1 MCCGWPLLPA
11 ARVFDTAVS
20 RAEADAAVAA
30 SLARAAGAIARL
42 DQALAFHPLLPAV
55 LYRARLEAAR
65 RAAAVDG
72 NGIDPWHLAAV
83 LEGLRLR
90 MDPGL
95 AMRDRGSIFDAAR
108 HAFDQYQWLVTP
120 DFDQEG
126 AVQAAEKVLAA
137 APGATPLL
145 AGANGLHAWIGGD
158 GHSGG
163 NGHGD
168 GGGDRRAGRAAL
180 IRFWQ
185 REKLLR
191 MPFPLIAAAS
201 LRADIAWAPAAWIPG
216 FLTALAEE
224 AADGLQLLQTLE
236 RAWFAARSQ
245 AAGRRSTSRAGAAID
260 VLAAAPLVSATSLG
274 KALGMATQ
282 NATALLD
289 RFCADGIALEVTHRS
304 KRRLYGL
311 TALAP
316 LRDGVAPPRRPEPG
330 RGRGRPPILPVEDV
344 IDDPP
349 PPLPPLTPLQR
360 GSIDYSG
367 LDAAMEFADA
377 AMRNARRAFGQLR
390 PGPRLP
396 AEAPEGD
403 AEGAASDSGETPGDS
418 LGPSHD
424 PVDDADS

>member
-1 MCCGWPLLPA
+1 MRDSLFPTSPP
-11 ARVFDTAVS
+11 R
-20 RAEADAAVAA
+20 ADAMAA
-30 SLARAAGAIARL
+30 ALARAAGAIARL

-72 NGIDPWHLAAV
+72 TGIDPWHLAAV

-90 MDPGL
+90 MDPNL
-95 AMRDRGSIFDAAR
+95 AMRDRGSLFDAAR
-108 HAFDQYQWLVTP
+108 HACDQYQWLVTP

-126 AVQAAEKVLAA
+126 EVQAAEKVLAA

-145 AGANGLHAWIGGD
+145 AGANGLHAWIGGG
-158 GHSGG
+158 GHTGG
-163 NGHGD
+163 NGHG

-191 MPFPLIAAAS
+191 TPFPLIAAAS
-201 LRADIAWAPAAWIPG
+201 LRAEASWAPADWIPA
-216 FLTALAEE
+216 FLAALAEE
-224 AADGLQLLQTLE
+224 AEDGLQLLQTLE

-282 NATALLD
+282 NAAHLLG
-289 RFCADGIALEVTHRS
+289 RFCADGIAIEVTHRS

-311 TALAP
+311 AALAP

-344 IDDPP
+344 IVDPP

-360 GSIDYSG
+360 GSLDYSG
-367 LDAAMEFADA
+367 LDAAMEFADEA
-377 AMRNARRAFGQLR
+377 IRNARRAFGQLR

-403 AEGAASDSGETPGDS
+403 AEGAVSDSGETPGDS
-418 LGPSHD
+418 LGPSHE
-424 PVDDADS
+424 PVDDAGS

>member
-1 MCCGWPLLPA
+1 
-11 ARVFDTAVS
+11 
-20 RAEADAAVAA
+20 
-30 SLARAAGAIARL
+30 
-42 DQALAFHPLLPAV
+42 
-55 LYRARLEAAR
+55 
-65 RAAAVDG
+65 
-72 NGIDPWHLAAV
+72 V

-90 MDPGL
+90 MDPSL
-95 AMRDRGSIFDAAR
+95 AMRDRGSLFDAAR
-108 HAFDQYQWLVTP
+108 HAVDQYQWLVFP

-126 AVQAAEKVLAA
+126 EVQAAERVLAA

-145 AGANGLHAWIGGD
+145 AGANGLHAWIGGN
-158 GHSGG
+158 GHTGG

-168 GGGDRRAGRAAL
+168 GGGNGGGGDRRAGRAAL

-191 MPFPLIAAAS
+191 TPFPLIGAAS
-201 LRADIAWAPAAWIPG
+201 LRAEGSWAPAAWIPE

-224 AADGLQLLQTLE
+224 AEDGLQLLQTLE
-236 RAWFAARSQ
+236 RAWFAARSL
-245 AAGRRSTSRAGAAID
+245 AGGRRSTSRAGAAID

-282 NATALLD
+282 NAAHLLG
-289 RFCADGIALEVTHRS
+289 RFCADGIAIEVTHRS

-311 TALAP
+311 AALAP

-330 RGRGRPPILPVEDV
+330 RGRGRPPILPVEDAV
-344 IDDPP
+344 TTPP
-349 PPLPPLTPLQR
+349 APLPPLTPLER
-360 GSIDYSG
+360 RSLDYSG
-367 LDAAMEFADA
+367 LDAAMAFADE

-396 AEAPEGD
+396 AEAAEGD
-403 AEGAASDSGETPGDS
+403 AEGAASESGETPRDPP
-418 LGPSHD
+418 GPSYE

>member
-1 MCCGWPLLPA
+1 MLDSLTRAPA
-11 ARVFDTAVS
+11 PPRGDATA
-20 RAEADAAVAA
+20 AA
-30 SLARAAGAIARL
+30 LARAAGAIARL
-42 DQALAFHPLLPAV
+42 DQALTLHPLLPAV

-90 MDPGL
+90 MDPNL

-108 HAFDQYQWLVTP
+108 HAFDQYQWLVFP

-126 AVQAAEKVLAA
+126 AVQAAEKLLAT

-145 AGANGLHAWIGGD
+145 AAAYGLHAWID
-158 GHSGG
+158 G
-163 NGHGD
+163 NGH

-185 REKLLR
+185 REKLLLV
-191 MPFPLIAAAS
+191 PFPLIGAAA
-201 LRADIAWAPAAWIPG
+201 LRADIVWAPAAWIPE

-282 NATALLD
+282 NAAQLLD
-289 RFCADGIALEVTHRS
+289 RFCADGIAIEVTHRS
-304 KRRLYGL
+304 KRRLFGL
-311 TALAP
+311 AALAP
-316 LRDGVAPPRRPEPG
+316 LREGVAPPRRPEPG
-330 RGRGRPPILPVEDV
+330 RGRGRPPLLAVEDTV
-344 IDDPP
+344 VAPP
-349 PPLPPLTPLQR
+349 PPFAPLSPIER
-360 GSIDYSG
+360 RSFDYSG
-367 LDAAMEFADA
+367 LDAAMALADE
-377 AMRNARRAFGQLR
+377 AMGNARRLF
-390 PGPRLP
+390 
-396 AEAPEGD
+396 
-403 AEGAASDSGETPGDS
+403 AAHADRGRMPPVTV
-418 LGPSHD
+418 
-424 PVDDADS
+424 PVDANSADLPPSGDPELESGAQPDDLI